1 LIHDYY
7 DIRNAEMKLV
17 VAVTGIDPVVV
28 VEMTMM
34 ELVHTDL
41 MVVDIVYLMPAMID
55 HVVIKLVEKM
65 ELAD

>member
-17 VAVTGIDPVVV
+17 VVVAGIDPVVV